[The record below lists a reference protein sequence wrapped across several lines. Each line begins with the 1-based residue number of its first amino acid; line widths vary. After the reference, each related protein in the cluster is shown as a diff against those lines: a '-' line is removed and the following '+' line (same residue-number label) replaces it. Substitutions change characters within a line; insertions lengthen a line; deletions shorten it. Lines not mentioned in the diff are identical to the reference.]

1 MYYFEICLSAC
12 YYYQVFSRSSVV
24 SVVEE
29 TTLLVDLQEKAH
41 SLLPELLH
49 QTNVK
54 KTQINIMHTSNYT
67 VADVPETNELPKYY
81 V

>member
-12 YYYQVFSRSSVV
+12 YYYRVFSRSSVV

-41 SLLPELLH
+41 SLLSELLH
-49 QTNVK
+49 HTNLK
-54 KTQINIMHTSNYT
+54 KTQINTMCTSNYT
-67 VADVPETNELPKYY
+67 VTDVP
-81 V
+81 